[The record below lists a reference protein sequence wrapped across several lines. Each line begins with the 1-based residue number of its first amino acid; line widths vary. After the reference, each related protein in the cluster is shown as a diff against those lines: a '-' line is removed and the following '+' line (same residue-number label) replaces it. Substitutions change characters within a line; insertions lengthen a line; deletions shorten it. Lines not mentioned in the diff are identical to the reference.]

1 MALVFLLNFCFIL
14 VLYKAN
20 RNRNETDFYRNYN
33 FAVLFVILE
42 L

>member
-1 MALVFLLNFCFIL
+1 MRVLILKFCFIL

-20 RNRNETDFYRNYN
+20 RNRNETDFYRNCI
-33 FAVLFVILE
+33 FVVLFVILE